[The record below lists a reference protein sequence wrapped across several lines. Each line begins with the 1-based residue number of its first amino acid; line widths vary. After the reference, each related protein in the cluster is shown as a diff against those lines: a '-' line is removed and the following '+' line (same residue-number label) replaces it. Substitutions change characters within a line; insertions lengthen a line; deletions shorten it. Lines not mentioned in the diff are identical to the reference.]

1 MNAHIVVVGGGGSG
15 ILVAN
20 RLRCYC
26 GSDGVRITV
35 VDRYDTRDH
44 EAELLTVLGLYGP
57 DTLHAPEHRLLREG
71 IAFLQAEAAAAD
83 LDRSEVALADG
94 TTLPFDILVVAT
106 GRPHLP
112 GPAGG
117 SSFVTRT
124 AGLADATGTVAVD
137 PRTRA
142 CRTHPRVYA
151 IGAGASDTSGA
162 ELHAQAERLARSVR
176 GYLAADP
183 PPAHPAAG
191 HRETA
196 GSDT

>member
-35 VDRYDTRDH
+35 ADRYDTRDH

-71 IAFLQAEAAAAD
+71 I
-83 LDRSEVALADG
+83 
-94 TTLPFDILVVAT
+94 DILVVAT
-106 GRPHLP
+106 GQPHLP
-112 GPAGG
+112 EAAD

-124 AGLADATGTVAVD
+124 PGLADATGTLAVD

-151 IGAGASDTSGA
+151 IGADGSDTSGA

-183 PPAHPAAG
+183 PPAHPVAN

>member
-35 VDRYDTRDH
+35 VDRHDTRDH
-44 EAELLTVLGLYGP
+44 EAELLTALGLYGP

-71 IAFLQAEAAAAD
+71 IAFRQVEAAAAD

-106 GRPHLP
+106 GRPHVP
-112 GPAGG
+112 EAAG

-124 AGLADATGTVAVD
+124 PGLADATGTLAVD

-151 IGAGASDTSGA
+151 IGADSSDASGA
-162 ELHAQAERLARSVR
+162 ELPAQAERLARSVR

-183 PPAHPAAG
+183 PPAHPAAN